1 MSNSW
6 RLSAFVS
13 GPTRW
18 QTIPLYKRCVCVS
31 ALWDNVLVVLYLACH
46 GVFASSRY
54 ARLSTSIYVK
64 DYRNGSREHSA
75 RGAVNWALPSK
86 LQVVRS
92 RSFPH
97 PVSEMHLFSD
107 YLSSITHV
115 HILVNVLLLL
125 LLLLLLLFFGNIH
138 ILKHFVAHSEA
149 KGMNRTL
156 M

>member
-1 MSNSW
+1 MGFALKVAGCSITFISTPGFRN
-6 RLSAFVS
+6 AFV
-13 GPTRW
+13 
-18 QTIPLYKRCVCVS
+18 C
-31 ALWDNVLVVLYLACH
+31 LA
-46 GVFASSRY
+46 F
-54 ARLSTSIYVK
+54 VK

-125 LLLLLLLFFGNIH
+125 LFY
-138 ILKHFVAHSEA
+138 
-149 KGMNRTL
+149 
-156 M
+156 